1 MKSFSTLL
9 VALFAVEAAAFS
21 GSSFTGSSV
30 SGAVSNQNT
39 MSMEYIP
46 S

>member
-1 MKSFSTLL
+1 MKSFTALL

-21 GSSFTGSSV
+21 GSSFTGSSLSSSV
-30 SGAVSNQNT
+30 ANQNSMT
-39 MSMEYIP
+39 MEYIP